1 VQHNDVA
8 YFAGLEA
15 EVPPG
20 LVESLS
26 DLRLIDHHVHGTFTA
41 AISRATFEESIN
53 EGSPDPIP
61 SFMTMFDSQL
71 GFAIRRWGSP
81 QLGLPRDASADA
93 FWQRRQSME
102 PAELDRTMLAGAKV
116 EHWIVD
122 TGFSSSEIS
131 TPAAL
136 AEASGSPS
144 SEIVRLELLAE
155 AVAGRCASPSDFADA
170 FRAALAES
178 ATSAVGFKTIAAYRV
193 GLDIDW
199 NRPTD
204 AAVTTAVESW
214 LRDADGEDLRLAHPV
229 VIAFLVHMA
238 ADLALPIQFHIGF
251 GDRDLDLHRCDPMQL
266 LPLLRLPGIRQAP
279 IMLLHCWPFHRQ
291 AGYLAQ
297 AFDNVYFDVGLA
309 VNYVGAQAEQVIR
322 ESLEVAPFA
331 KQLYSSDAFGP
342 PELHL
347 LGSILWRR
355 SMGVV
360 IGDWVRRGDWSLT
373 DANRVLRMIGSD
385 NARRVYAID

>member
-1 VQHNDVA
+1 
-8 YFAGLEA
+8 
-15 EVPPG
+15 
-20 LVESLS
+20 
-26 DLRLIDHHVHGTFTA
+26 
-41 AISRATFEESIN
+41 
-53 EGSPDPIP
+53 
-61 SFMTMFDSQL
+61 M
-71 GFAIRRWGSP
+71 
-81 QLGLPRDASADA
+81 
-93 FWQRRQSME
+93 
-102 PAELDRTMLAGAKV
+102 
-116 EHWIVD
+116 
-122 TGFSSSEIS
+122 
-131 TPAAL
+131 
-136 AEASGSPS
+136 
-144 SEIVRLELLAE
+144 
-155 AVAGRCASPSDFADA
+155 
-170 FRAALAES
+170 
-178 ATSAVGFKTIAAYRV
+178 GFKTIAAYRV

-214 LRDADGEDLRLAHPV
+214 MRDAGEGLRLAHPV
-229 VIAFLVHMA
+229 VIAFLVHTA
-238 ADLALPIQFHIGF
+238 ADLAMPIQFHIGF
-251 GDRDLDLHRCDPMQL
+251 GDRDLDLHRCDPMLL
-266 LPLLRLPGIRQAP
+266 LPLLRQPGIRQAP

-309 VNYVGAQAEQVIR
+309 VNYVGAQAEQIIR

-331 KQLYSSDAFGP
+331 KQLYSSDAYGP

-385 NARRVYAID
+385 NARRVYALD